1 MDRREAIALLR
12 GGPEGIRRWNEK
24 RAAGEGVP
32 GLERSALNGAD
43 MRGAN
48 LSGMNFL
55 EANLSGAI
63 LADTDLTRTDLRHA
77 DLRTASLVRA
87 NCAGAEMGS
96 AKLHQADLSYANLS
110 RASLNGADCREARMS
125 FVHASQTDLAGAN
138 LQRTDL
144 SNALLRKAS
153 LRRAEAS
160 FVEFTK
166 ADLSEADCTEARLA
180 FANLARADLTAAQL
194 SGADL
199 TGSYLS
205 RANLTDAIFHRANLK
220 HASFGYTVIACDL
233 TGALGLEET
242 IHRGQS
248 HVSVA
253 AVFYFKDGQLPV
265 KFLRNCGL
273 RDQEIE
279 YFQRTLAEPQ
289 RYYSCFISYSSAE
302 EALVTRLYDDLHAH
316 GIRCWKWD
324 HDAASGKS
332 KWGES
337 DRILHRFDRMLLVAS
352 KTSLAS
358 EEVNKEIEQA
368 LKIEAL
374 REQKLRAGEFRGDPR
389 VLITVRADE
398 ALQNGTTTRH
408 KAELQRRESVDAASL
423 AGDPGSYPQLLARVI
438 EELKREGEF
447 LA

>member
-1 MDRREAIALLR
+1 MDRREATTFLR
-12 GGPEGIRRWNEK
+12 GGPEGIRQWNQR

-32 GLERSALNGAD
+32 GMERVALAGAD

-55 EANLSGAI
+55 EANLSGTV
-63 LADTDLTRTDLRHA
+63 LADAELMRADFRHA

-87 NCAGAEMGS
+87 NCSQAELGS
-96 AKLHQADLSYANLS
+96 ANLHQADLSYANLS

-125 FVHASQTDLAGAN
+125 FVHAGQTDFASAN

-153 LRRAEAS
+153 FRRAEAS
-160 FVEFTK
+160 FVELTK
-166 ADLSEADCTEARLA
+166 ADLSEADFTEARLA
-180 FANLARADLTAAQL
+180 FANLARADLTTANM

-199 TGSYLS
+199 TGSYMS
-205 RANLTDAIFHRANLK
+205 RTNLTDAVFHRANLK

-233 TGALGLEET
+233 TGAVGLEET

-253 AVFYFKDGQLPV
+253 SLFFFKDGRLPV

-279 YFQRTLAEPQ
+279 YFQKMLSEPQ

-302 EALVTRLYDDLHAH
+302 EALVTRLYDDLHSH

-332 KWGES
+332 KWGET
-337 DRILHRFDRMLLVAS
+337 DRILHRFDRMILVAS
-352 KTSLAS
+352 RTSLAS
-358 EEVNKEIEQA
+358 DEVNKEIEQA
-368 LKIEAL
+368 LKIEAV

-398 ALQNGTTTRH
+398 VIQNGLPSRH
-408 KAELQRRESVDAASL
+408 KAELQRRESVDASTAAADSE
-423 AGDPGSYPQLLARVI
+423 AYQRLLRKVI
-438 EELKREGEF
+438 EELTREGEF